1 MGKEITLNVKGMSCQ
16 MCVKHVTKALQ
27 GVGGVT
33 EVVVSLDANNAKV
46 KYDSAVAGIAQFKA
60 AVAEAGYEVVD

>member
-1 MGKEITLNVKGMSCQ
+1 MGKEITLNVRGMSCQ

-27 GVGGVT
+27 GVDGVT
-33 EVVVSLDANNAKV
+33 EVVVSLDTNNARV
-46 KYDSAVAGIAQFKA
+46 LYDPAVTGMPQFKA